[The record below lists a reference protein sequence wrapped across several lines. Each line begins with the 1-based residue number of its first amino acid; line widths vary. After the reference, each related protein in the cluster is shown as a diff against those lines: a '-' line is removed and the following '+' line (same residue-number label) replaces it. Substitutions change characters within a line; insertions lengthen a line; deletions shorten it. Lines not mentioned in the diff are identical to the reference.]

1 MKKKT
6 LKLIAPILAI
16 ATIGLPIQQAA
27 HVTHA
32 HDLSVDTIHVENYQA
47 DAVSEAP
54 VFSNEAKAVRYVR
67 DQLKQRSESITLN
80 YAFSSD
86 EYDKVSSLV
95 NSIINKA
102 EEYTGIDDEGD
113 YIVYNTHSWNMN
125 GKIVCQENNYDGKY
139 IYTITYLKADGDTAA
154 AEEAAVTNKVN
165 EVYKSLQL
173 DGKSSYD
180 KLKAIHDYIIDHVEY
195 DYDNYKNDAYL
206 VKHATYS
213 AAITGKTVCQGYAT
227 YFYRLANKAGIECRV
242 VDGTGNGG
250 RHAWNLVKIDGK
262 YYFVDVTWD
271 DGNYDK
277 YTYFLKGSDLFAQ
290 DHTLSDESQK
300 NFGDY
305 NISKTDYDAKLIP
318 THTHNYVTTTKR
330 EATCIDEGL
339 SVKTCTICQD
349 EQMIILPKTT
359 HQWTL
364 QSTVA
369 ATEDKDGSKTYT
381 CSVCGETKTEAIPKL
396 THEHQWNKDYTVD
409 VEPTCTKEGK
419 KSIHCVKDDA
429 IKPGSEETIP
439 AKGHNWVLTN
449 TVAATEDKDGN
460 KTYTCSVCG
469 ETKTEAIPK
478 LTHEH
483 QWNKDYTVD
492 VEPTCTKEGKKSIH
506 CVKDDAIKPGSEET
520 IPAKGHNW
528 VLTNTVAATEDKDG
542 NKTYT
547 CSVCGETKTEAI
559 PKLTHEHQWNKD
571 YTVDVE
577 PTCTKEGK
585 KSIHCVK
592 DDAIKP
598 GSEETIPAKG
608 HNWVLTNTLAATEDK
623 EGSNT
628 YTCSVCGETKTEV
641 IPKLPKATWMK
652 NQNGWWYQNI
662 DGTYPRKQWM
672 KIDNIWYYFDVDGY
686 VLTDWQ
692 KINNKWYFFD
702 DKGAMVTGWK
712 MSGSKWYYLDD
723 QGAMVTDEWQ
733 KIDGKWYVFDNSGAM
748 KSSTWVGDYY
758 LNASGAMVTNAWV
771 GNYYVGSDGAYVKDR
786 WIGKY
791 HVNKNGVWDKTA
803 GWQKNNQG
811 WWYLNANGTVP
822 KSGWKQID
830 GKWYYFN
837 KSGYMMTGWQKLD
850 GAWYYLGQDGTMKT
864 GWQHISDKWY
874 YFYDSGKMASSTW
887 LNNKY
892 YLKADGSM
900 AVNEYI
906 NGYWL
911 DENGM
916 WSY

>member
-1 MKKKT
+1 
-6 LKLIAPILAI
+6 
-16 ATIGLPIQQAA
+16 
-27 HVTHA
+27 
-32 HDLSVDTIHVENYQA
+32 
-47 DAVSEAP
+47 
-54 VFSNEAKAVRYVR
+54 
-67 DQLKQRSESITLN
+67 
-80 YAFSSD
+80 
-86 EYDKVSSLV
+86 
-95 NSIINKA
+95 
-102 EEYTGIDDEGD
+102 
-113 YIVYNTHSWNMN
+113 MN
-125 GKIVCQENNYDGKY
+125 RKIVCQENNYDGKY

-180 KLKAIHDYIIDHVEY
+180 KLKAIHDYTIDHVEY

-213 AAITGKTVCQGYAT
+213 AAITGKTVC
-227 YFYRLANKAGIECRV
+227 AGIECRV
-242 VDGTGNGG
+242 VDGTANGG

-262 YYFVDVTWD
+262 YYYVDVTWD

-277 YTYFLKGSDLFAQ
+277 YTYFLKESDLFAQ

-330 EATCIDEGL
+330 EPTCIDEGL

-369 ATEDKDGSKTYT
+369 ATEDKEGSNTYT
-381 CSVCGETKTEAIPKL
+381 CSVCGETKTEVIPKL

-429 IKPGSEETIP
+429 IKPGSEVTIP

-449 TVAATEDKDGN
+449 TVAATEDKDGS
-460 KTYTCSVCG
+460 KTYICSVCG
-469 ETKTEAIPK
+469 ETKTEVIPK

-506 CVKDDAIKPGSEET
+506 CVKDDAIKPDSEVT

-528 VLTNTVAATEDKDG
+528 VLTNTV
-542 NKTYT
+542 
-547 CSVCGETKTEAI
+547 
-559 PKLTHEHQWNKD
+559 
-571 YTVDVE
+571 
-577 PTCTKEGK
+577 
-585 KSIHCVK
+585 
-592 DDAIKP
+592 
-598 GSEETIPAKG
+598 
-608 HNWVLTNTLAATEDK
+608 AATEDK

-686 VLTDWQ
+686 MVTNWQ

-712 MSGSKWYYLDD
+712 KSGNKWYYLDG
-723 QGAMVTDEWQ
+723 QGAMVSDKWQ
-733 KIDGKWYVFDNSGAM
+733 KIDGKWYVFDKSGAM
-748 KSSTWVGDYY
+748 KS
-758 LNASGAMVTNAWV
+758 NAWV

-803 GWQKNNQG
+803 GWQKLG
-811 WWYLNANGTVP
+811 G
-822 KSGWKQID
+822 SC
-830 GKWYYFN
+830 
-837 KSGYMMTGWQKLD
+837 
-850 GAWYYLGQDGTMKT
+850 YYLGQDGTMKT
-864 GWQHISDKWY
+864 GWQKLGGSCYYLGQDGTMKTGWQYISDKCY

-911 DENGM
+911 DENGV

>member
-16 ATIGLPIQQAA
+16 ATIGLPIQQAV

-381 CSVCGETKTEAIPKL
+381 CSVCGETKTE
-396 THEHQWNKDYTVD
+396 V
-409 VEPTCTKEGK
+409 
-419 KSIHCVKDDA
+419 
-429 IKPGSEETIP
+429 
-439 AKGHNWVLTN
+439 
-449 TVAATEDKDGN
+449 
-460 KTYTCSVCG
+460 
-469 ETKTEAIPK
+469 
-478 LTHEH
+478 
-483 QWNKDYTVD
+483 
-492 VEPTCTKEGKKSIH
+492 
-506 CVKDDAIKPGSEET
+506 
-520 IPAKGHNW
+520 
-528 VLTNTVAATEDKDG
+528 
-542 NKTYT
+542 
-547 CSVCGETKTEAI
+547 I

-641 IPKLPKATWMK
+641 IPKLKHEHHWNKDYTVDVESTCTKEGKKSIHCMKDDAIKPGSEETIPAKGHNWVLTNTLAATEDKEGSNTYTCSVCGETKIEVIPKLPKATWMK

-712 MSGSKWYYLDD
+712 KSGSKWYYLDG
-723 QGAMVTDEWQ
+723 QGAMVTDKWQ

-748 KSSTWVGDYY
+748 KSNTWVGDYY

-786 WIGKY
+786 WIGNY
-791 HVNKNGVWDKTA
+791 HVNKNGVWDRTA
-803 GWQKNNQG
+803 GWQKNSQG

-822 KSGWKQID
+822 KSSWKQID
-830 GKWYYFN
+830 DKWYYFN

-911 DENGM
+911 DENGV

>member
-113 YIVYNTHSWNMN
+113 YIVYNIYSWNMKGN
-125 GKIVCQENNYDGKY
+125 IVYQENNYDGKY

-213 AAITGKTVCQGYAT
+213 AAITGKTVCQGYAK

-242 VDGTGNGG
+242 VDGTANGG

-262 YYFVDVTWD
+262 YYYVDVTWD

-277 YTYFLKGSDLFAQ
+277 YTYFLKESDLFAQ

-330 EATCIDEGL
+330 EPTCIDEGL

-364 QSTVA
+364 HSTVA
-369 ATEDKDGSKTYT
+369 ATEDKDGSK
-381 CSVCGETKTEAIPKL
+381 
-396 THEHQWNKDYTVD
+396 
-409 VEPTCTKEGK
+409 
-419 KSIHCVKDDA
+419 
-429 IKPGSEETIP
+429 
-439 AKGHNWVLTN
+439 
-449 TVAATEDKDGN
+449 
-460 KTYTCSVCG
+460 
-469 ETKTEAIPK
+469 
-478 LTHEH
+478 
-483 QWNKDYTVD
+483 
-492 VEPTCTKEGKKSIH
+492 
-506 CVKDDAIKPGSEET
+506 
-520 IPAKGHNW
+520 
-528 VLTNTVAATEDKDG
+528 
-542 NKTYT
+542 
-547 CSVCGETKTEAI
+547 
-559 PKLTHEHQWNKD
+559 
-571 YTVDVE
+571 
-577 PTCTKEGK
+577 
-585 KSIHCVK
+585 
-592 DDAIKP
+592 
-598 GSEETIPAKG
+598 
-608 HNWVLTNTLAATEDK
+608 
-623 EGSNT
+623 T

-686 VLTDWQ
+686 MVTNWQ

-712 MSGSKWYYLDD
+712 KSGNKWYYLDG
-723 QGAMVTDEWQ
+723 QGAMVSDKWQ
-733 KIDGKWYVFDNSGAM
+733 KIDGKWYVFDKSGAM
-748 KSSTWVGDYY
+748 KS
-758 LNASGAMVTNAWV
+758 NAWV

-803 GWQKNNQG
+803 GWQKLG
-811 WWYLNANGTVP
+811 G
-822 KSGWKQID
+822 SC
-830 GKWYYFN
+830 
-837 KSGYMMTGWQKLD
+837 
-850 GAWYYLGQDGTMKT
+850 YYLGQDGTMKT
-864 GWQHISDKWY
+864 GWQKLGGSCYYLGQDGTMKTGWQYISDKCY

-911 DENGM
+911 DENGV

>member
-6 LKLIAPILAI
+6 LRFIAPILAI

-250 RHAWNLVKIDGK
+250 GHAWNLVKIDGK

-330 EATCIDEGL
+330 EPTCIDEGL

-381 CSVCGETKTEAIPKL
+381 CSVCGETKTEVIPKL

-429 IKPGSEETIP
+429 IKTGSEETIP

-449 TVAATEDKDGN
+449 TV
-460 KTYTCSVCG
+460 
-469 ETKTEAIPK
+469 
-478 LTHEH
+478 
-483 QWNKDYTVD
+483 
-492 VEPTCTKEGKKSIH
+492 
-506 CVKDDAIKPGSEET
+506 
-520 IPAKGHNW
+520 
-528 VLTNTVAATEDKDG
+528 
-542 NKTYT
+542 
-547 CSVCGETKTEAI
+547 
-559 PKLTHEHQWNKD
+559 
-571 YTVDVE
+571 
-577 PTCTKEGK
+577 
-585 KSIHCVK
+585 
-592 DDAIKP
+592 
-598 GSEETIPAKG
+598 
-608 HNWVLTNTLAATEDK
+608 AATEDK

-712 MSGSKWYYLDD
+712 KSGSKWYYLDD
-723 QGAMVTDEWQ
+723 QGAMVTDKWQ

-748 KSSTWVGDYY
+748 KSNTWVGDYY

-786 WIGKY
+786 WIGNY
-791 HVNKNGVWDKTA
+791 HVNKNGVWDRTA
-803 GWQKNNQG
+803 GWQKNSQG

-822 KSGWKQID
+822 KSSWKQID
-830 GKWYYFN
+830 DKWYYFN

-911 DENGM
+911 DENGV

>member
-16 ATIGLPIQQAA
+16 ATIGLPIQQAV

-262 YYFVDVTWD
+262 YYYVDVTWD

-277 YTYFLKGSDLFAQ
+277 YTYFLKESDLFAQ

-381 CSVCGETKTEAIPKL
+381 CSVCGETKTEVIPKL
-396 THEHQWNKDYTVD
+396 KHEHHWNKDYTVD
-409 VEPTCTKEGK
+409 VESTCTKEGK
-419 KSIHCVKDDA
+419 KSIHCM
-429 IKPGSEETIP
+429 
-439 AKGHNWVLTN
+439 
-449 TVAATEDKDGN
+449 
-460 KTYTCSVCG
+460 
-469 ETKTEAIPK
+469 
-478 LTHEH
+478 
-483 QWNKDYTVD
+483 
-492 VEPTCTKEGKKSIH
+492 
-506 CVKDDAIKPGSEET
+506 
-520 IPAKGHNW
+520 
-528 VLTNTVAATEDKDG
+528 
-542 NKTYT
+542 
-547 CSVCGETKTEAI
+547 
-559 PKLTHEHQWNKD
+559 
-571 YTVDVE
+571 
-577 PTCTKEGK
+577 
-585 KSIHCVK
+585 K

-628 YTCSVCGETKTEV
+628 YTCSVCGETKIEV

-712 MSGSKWYYLDD
+712 KSGNKWYYLDG
-723 QGAMVTDEWQ
+723 QGAMVSDKWQ
-733 KIDGKWYVFDNSGAM
+733 KIDGKWYVFDKSGAM
-748 KSSTWVGDYY
+748 KS
-758 LNASGAMVTNAWV
+758 NAWV

-803 GWQKNNQG
+803 GWQKLG
-811 WWYLNANGTVP
+811 G
-822 KSGWKQID
+822 SC
-830 GKWYYFN
+830 
-837 KSGYMMTGWQKLD
+837 
-850 GAWYYLGQDGTMKT
+850 YYLGQDGTMKT
-864 GWQHISDKWY
+864 GWQYISDKCY

-911 DENGM
+911 DENGV

>member
-1 MKKKT
+1 
-6 LKLIAPILAI
+6 
-16 ATIGLPIQQAA
+16 
-27 HVTHA
+27 
-32 HDLSVDTIHVENYQA
+32 
-47 DAVSEAP
+47 
-54 VFSNEAKAVRYVR
+54 
-67 DQLKQRSESITLN
+67 
-80 YAFSSD
+80 
-86 EYDKVSSLV
+86 
-95 NSIINKA
+95 
-102 EEYTGIDDEGD
+102 
-113 YIVYNTHSWNMN
+113 MN
-125 GKIVCQENNYDGKY
+125 RKIVCQENNYDGKY

-195 DYDNYKNDAYL
+195 DYENYKNDAYL

-250 RHAWNLVKIDGK
+250 GHAWNLVKIDGK

-277 YTYFLKGSDLFAQ
+277 YTYFLKESDLFAQ

-330 EATCIDEGL
+330 EPTCIDEGL

-364 QSTVA
+364 HSTVA

-381 CSVCGETKTEAIPKL
+381 CSVCGETKTE
-396 THEHQWNKDYTVD
+396 
-409 VEPTCTKEGK
+409 
-419 KSIHCVKDDA
+419 
-429 IKPGSEETIP
+429 
-439 AKGHNWVLTN
+439 
-449 TVAATEDKDGN
+449 
-460 KTYTCSVCG
+460 
-469 ETKTEAIPK
+469 
-478 LTHEH
+478 
-483 QWNKDYTVD
+483 
-492 VEPTCTKEGKKSIH
+492 
-506 CVKDDAIKPGSEET
+506 
-520 IPAKGHNW
+520 
-528 VLTNTVAATEDKDG
+528 
-542 NKTYT
+542 
-547 CSVCGETKTEAI
+547 
-559 PKLTHEHQWNKD
+559 
-571 YTVDVE
+571 
-577 PTCTKEGK
+577 
-585 KSIHCVK
+585 
-592 DDAIKP
+592 
-598 GSEETIPAKG
+598 
-608 HNWVLTNTLAATEDK
+608 
-623 EGSNT
+623 
-628 YTCSVCGETKTEV
+628 V
-641 IPKLPKATWMK
+641 ISRLPKATWMK

-712 MSGSKWYYLDD
+712 KSGSKWYYLDG
-723 QGAMVTDEWQ
+723 QGAMVSDKWQ
-733 KIDGKWYVFDNSGAM
+733 KIDGKWYVFDKSGAM
-748 KSSTWVGDYY
+748 KS
-758 LNASGAMVTNAWV
+758 NAWV

-803 GWQKNNQG
+803 GWQKLG
-811 WWYLNANGTVP
+811 G
-822 KSGWKQID
+822 SC
-830 GKWYYFN
+830 
-837 KSGYMMTGWQKLD
+837 
-850 GAWYYLGQDGTMKT
+850 YYLGQDGTMKT
-864 GWQHISDKWY
+864 GWQYISDKCY
-874 YFYDSGKMASSTW
+874 YFYDSGKMAS
-887 LNNKY
+887 
-892 YLKADGSM
+892 
-900 AVNEYI
+900 
-906 NGYWL
+906 
-911 DENGM
+911 
-916 WSY
+916 

>member
-1 MKKKT
+1 
-6 LKLIAPILAI
+6 
-16 ATIGLPIQQAA
+16 
-27 HVTHA
+27 
-32 HDLSVDTIHVENYQA
+32 
-47 DAVSEAP
+47 
-54 VFSNEAKAVRYVR
+54 
-67 DQLKQRSESITLN
+67 
-80 YAFSSD
+80 
-86 EYDKVSSLV
+86 
-95 NSIINKA
+95 
-102 EEYTGIDDEGD
+102 
-113 YIVYNTHSWNMN
+113 MN
-125 GKIVCQENNYDGKY
+125 RKIVCQENNYDGKY

-213 AAITGKTVCQGYAT
+213 AAITGKTVCQGYAK

-242 VDGTGNGG
+242 VDGTANGG

-262 YYFVDVTWD
+262 YYYVDVTWD

-277 YTYFLKGSDLFAQ
+277 YTYFLKESDLFAQ

-330 EATCIDEGL
+330 EPTCIDEGL

-364 QSTVA
+364 HSTVA
-369 ATEDKDGSKTYT
+369 ATEDKDGSK
-381 CSVCGETKTEAIPKL
+381 
-396 THEHQWNKDYTVD
+396 
-409 VEPTCTKEGK
+409 
-419 KSIHCVKDDA
+419 
-429 IKPGSEETIP
+429 
-439 AKGHNWVLTN
+439 
-449 TVAATEDKDGN
+449 
-460 KTYTCSVCG
+460 
-469 ETKTEAIPK
+469 
-478 LTHEH
+478 
-483 QWNKDYTVD
+483 
-492 VEPTCTKEGKKSIH
+492 
-506 CVKDDAIKPGSEET
+506 
-520 IPAKGHNW
+520 
-528 VLTNTVAATEDKDG
+528 
-542 NKTYT
+542 
-547 CSVCGETKTEAI
+547 
-559 PKLTHEHQWNKD
+559 
-571 YTVDVE
+571 
-577 PTCTKEGK
+577 
-585 KSIHCVK
+585 
-592 DDAIKP
+592 
-598 GSEETIPAKG
+598 
-608 HNWVLTNTLAATEDK
+608 
-623 EGSNT
+623 T

-686 VLTDWQ
+686 MVTNWQ

-712 MSGSKWYYLDD
+712 KSGNKWYYLDG
-723 QGAMVTDEWQ
+723 QGAMVSDKWQ
-733 KIDGKWYVFDNSGAM
+733 KIDGKWYVFDKSGAM
-748 KSSTWVGDYY
+748 KS
-758 LNASGAMVTNAWV
+758 NAWV

-803 GWQKNNQG
+803 GWQKLG
-811 WWYLNANGTVP
+811 G
-822 KSGWKQID
+822 SC
-830 GKWYYFN
+830 
-837 KSGYMMTGWQKLD
+837 
-850 GAWYYLGQDGTMKT
+850 YYLGQDGTMKT
-864 GWQHISDKWY
+864 GWQYISDKCY

-911 DENGM
+911 DENGV

>member
-449 TVAATEDKDGN
+449 T
-460 KTYTCSVCG
+460 
-469 ETKTEAIPK
+469 
-478 LTHEH
+478 
-483 QWNKDYTVD
+483 
-492 VEPTCTKEGKKSIH
+492 
-506 CVKDDAIKPGSEET
+506 
-520 IPAKGHNW
+520 
-528 VLTNTVAATEDKDG
+528 
-542 NKTYT
+542 
-547 CSVCGETKTEAI
+547 
-559 PKLTHEHQWNKD
+559 
-571 YTVDVE
+571 
-577 PTCTKEGK
+577 
-585 KSIHCVK
+585 
-592 DDAIKP
+592 
-598 GSEETIPAKG
+598 
-608 HNWVLTNTLAATEDK
+608 LAATEDK

-712 MSGSKWYYLDD
+712 KSGSKWYYLDD
-723 QGAMVTDEWQ
+723 QGAMVTDKWQ

-748 KSSTWVGDYY
+748 KSNTWVGDYY

-786 WIGKY
+786 WIGNY
-791 HVNKNGVWDKTA
+791 HVNKNGVWDRTA
-803 GWQKNNQG
+803 GWQKNSQG

-822 KSGWKQID
+822 KSSWKQID
-830 GKWYYFN
+830 DKWYYFN

-850 GAWYYLGQDGTMKT
+850 GAWYYLGQDGAMKT

-911 DENGM
+911 DENGV

>member
-47 DAVSEAP
+47 DATSEAP

-113 YIVYNTHSWNMN
+113 YIVYNTHSWDMN

-469 ETKTEAIPK
+469 ETKTE
-478 LTHEH
+478 
-483 QWNKDYTVD
+483 
-492 VEPTCTKEGKKSIH
+492 
-506 CVKDDAIKPGSEET
+506 
-520 IPAKGHNW
+520 
-528 VLTNTVAATEDKDG
+528 
-542 NKTYT
+542 
-547 CSVCGETKTEAI
+547 
-559 PKLTHEHQWNKD
+559 
-571 YTVDVE
+571 
-577 PTCTKEGK
+577 
-585 KSIHCVK
+585 
-592 DDAIKP
+592 
-598 GSEETIPAKG
+598 
-608 HNWVLTNTLAATEDK
+608 
-623 EGSNT
+623 
-628 YTCSVCGETKTEV
+628 V

-911 DENGM
+911 DENGV